1 MSRPKKG
8 EEHPR
13 EEFKS
18 RIKLMAA
25 IGIPRDQMAGVL
37 KMSLDTLCNKYR
49 EELDYGSGEANTV
62 VGGKIFEAAKR
73 GEQWACTLWAARRM
87 GWKETSEHIVRNV
100 NDPVELDDASLA
112 DIARAGGD
120 GASQQTERPSKSA
133 RVH

>member
-8 EEHPR
+8 QEHPR
-13 EEFKS
+13 EELKP

-25 IGIPRDQMAGVL
+25 IGIPRADMAGL
-37 KMSLDTLCNKYR
+37 FKMSLDTLCNKYR
-49 EELDYGSGEANTV
+49 EELDFGSSEANTV

-87 GWKETSEHIVRNV
+87 GWKETSEQIVRTV
-100 NDPVELDDASLA
+100 NDTSELSESELSN
-112 DIARAGGD
+112 IARAGRSGVTAKAN
-120 GASQQTERPSKSA
+120 GAAKPD